1 MATEGDEPRLSGS
14 ADGAEKLST
23 QSGKKGGKSLKLVEM
38 PSTFGRDRSA
48 SDKKWNFV
56 DDPEDHGQ
64 FSQSAPMYFTP
75 QPVVFVARRP
85 AGEAPGAIKVEELQL
100 QSGVFMAKV
109 STYGAA
115 LLEFHVPDAWGQPI
129 DVLLGAA
136 EPNNISGNDYMGGAL
151 GRVAGRIAGGTFSID
166 TDTYTLAK
174 NDGNNSMHGGTQG
187 WNNAVWEVANVDN
200 AACSVTLA
208 HTSPDGDEG
217 YPGEV
222 QATITFSL
230 NPMGVLRIEY
240 GAEVKGK
247 PSPVD
252 MGHTLFWNLA
262 GQASGP
268 EAANQHAICLAANKF
283 IVMNEEK
290 IPTGEQQEVQG
301 QAVDLKETKTLE
313 TALKANGDDCF
324 EAQLV
329 LDQIRAPGLE
339 DAELHFA
346 ASLQDV
352 SGRYMEVHTSA
363 PVLNFQTSFSTGS
376 LSGKGGAAY
385 VPNGGICLRTQGFP
399 DAVNQPEFPSMT
411 VAAGE
416 TYSHVVEYRFFC
428 GQFY

>member
-1 MATEGDEPRLSGS
+1 VKAASQTQPNASTANRISKK
-14 ADGAEKLST
+14 AD
-23 QSGKKGGKSLKLVEM
+23 
-38 PSTFGRDRSA
+38 
-48 SDKKWNFV
+48 
-56 DDPEDHGQ
+56 
-64 FSQSAPMYFTP
+64 
-75 QPVVFVARRP
+75 
-85 AGEAPGAIKVEELQL
+85 AIK
-100 QSGVFMAKV
+100 
-109 STYGAA
+109 GA
-115 LLEFHVPDAWGQPI
+115 
-129 DVLLGAA
+129 
-136 EPNNISGNDYMGGAL
+136 
-151 GRVAGRIAGGTFSID
+151 VA
-166 TDTYTLAK
+166 
-174 NDGNNSMHGGTQG
+174 
-187 WNNAVWEVANVDN
+187 ANVDLDDELTQMCRAAVEDKDDTEGLLDAFEALPPELLKQAVDALRSQGSDAFKRKDYEGAISLYSQALTGALKDEKLYCN
-200 AACSVTLA
+200 LAACLLALHRPDRALVAALHAVACSVTLA